1 MPTLILLDCGLS
13 MGRLVGKKEVPRPAT
28 SGDDIP
34 EITLDD
40 DTEIRHLAIQGVT
53 QLLAR
58 METNCRSVMS
68 RIMQTIRL
76 LCELYVYFDNYSNRI
91 LNSTIQYSIIFKN
104 QIYLVFE
111 HFSKTK
117 YIR

>member
-58 METNCRSVMS
+58 METNCRSVLS

-76 LCELYVYFDNYSNRI
+76 LCELSVVYFANYS
-91 LNSTIQYSIIFKN
+91 NSTIQYSIIFKN